1 MGRCGGR
8 TEDAADECA
17 RVGRGAQRGLGME
30 SRVEDENGGVREAAG
45 LGRFAC
51 PRLGMGV
58 GRASAGT
65 GGRFGGSPQRGGA
78 LKGGDSSDVC
88 ACLRVAVER
97 LDIATDSARPAL
109 SSGDSPTPLIT
120 RLTTLVSPTLSA
132 YSRAAALLIAL
143 TSLSALSPC

>member
-1 MGRCGGR
+1 MN
-8 TEDAADECA
+8 E
-17 RVGRGAQRGLGME
+17 L
-30 SRVEDENGGVREAAG
+30 VREIDAG
-45 LGRFAC
+45 RSKA
-51 PRLGMGV
+51 
-58 GRASAGT
+58 
-65 GGRFGGSPQRGGA
+65 
-78 LKGGDSSDVC
+78 GDSHRALVC
-88 ACLRVAVER
+88 GCLRVAVER